1 MIDTYF
7 RYGKFSRSQLRN
19 QKLSVAW
26 SIEGRVYTP
35 SSLSHKYP
43 AWKHLALS
51 SNFQQIKQL
60 SIINGSN
67 YVVIKLGPEL
77 HWYVS
82 SSYCIF
88 NAVTQWSFGHA
99 VEWTRGTCRICLV
112 PLEVCIPC
120 SRRAIPPSCKFD
132 SLAW

>member
-19 QKLSVAW
+19 QKLNVAW

-99 VEWTRGTCRICLV
+99 VEWTRGTCRIRLV
-112 PLEVCIPC
+112 PLEVWRDCL
-120 SRRAIPPSCKFD
+120 REGTDTLEFFD
-132 SLAW
+132 NFG